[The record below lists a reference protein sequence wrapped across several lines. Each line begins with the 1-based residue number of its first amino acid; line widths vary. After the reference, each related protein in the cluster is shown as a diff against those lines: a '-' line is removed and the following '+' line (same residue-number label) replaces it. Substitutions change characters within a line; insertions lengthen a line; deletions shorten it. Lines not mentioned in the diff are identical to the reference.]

1 VSKIRTMNTSTLV
14 TLEGKFCSDPQPGD
28 MIRYY
33 MAPESLGTVVEKIDE
48 NNTKV
53 LWSNFGVHD
62 EIEYLS
68 RKIREVLDINHIGNP
83 DSNLSREMIEKQ
95 FNAPRCH
102 SFLLGSPVRREERLI
117 CKTGISQVRI

>member
-1 VSKIRTMNTSTLV
+1 MSKIRTMNTSTLV

-53 LWSNFGVHD
+53 LWSNF
-62 EIEYLS
+62 
-68 RKIREVLDINHIGNP
+68 KNP
-83 DSNLSREMIEKQ
+83 FDNI
-95 FNAPRCH
+95 
-102 SFLLGSPVRREERLI
+102 VRPLTRNYAQ
-117 CKTGISQVRI
+117 ISQQMFQVQPMPQGAIPFYLDHRFGEKKD